1 MGTIIGIDMGGSTTK
16 IVGLE
21 NHEIKS
27 PMHIVADDPVTS
39 LFGAFGRYLYQNNI
53 ALSDIEKVIIT
64 GVGSTHIKQ
73 PLYGLPT
80 EKTDEFLANGLGAR
94 YQTNLERLT
103 VISMGTGTSFVRV
116 DENGI
121 RHIGGLGIGG
131 GTLAGMSNYMFKTND
146 VHRIVKMAEK
156 GDVRNINL
164 QIQDISEVPIP
175 NLPMTAT
182 AASFAKTDSNS
193 TTEDV
198 AAGLICLILQ
208 TIGQAAF
215 FSSLGSDIKD
225 FVLIG
230 NLTKLPQCKATFQ
243 ELEEIYHIRY
253 HIPPM
258 SEYRTAIGA
267 ALTHFHPEL
276 IK

>member
-1 MGTIIGIDMGGSTTK
+1 MRTIIGIDMGGSTTK
-16 IVGLE
+16 IVGLK

-53 ALSDIEKVIIT
+53 ALNDIEKVIIT
-64 GVGSTHIKQ
+64 GVGSTHINQ

-80 EKTDEFLANGLGAR
+80 EKADEFLANGLGAR
-94 YQTNLERLT
+94 YQMNLERLT

-131 GTLAGMSNYMFKTND
+131 GTLAGMSNYMFKTKD
-146 VHRIVKMAEK
+146 IQQIVTLAEK
-156 GDVRNINL
+156 GDVGKVNL

-182 AASFAKTDSNS
+182 AASFAKAGPNS
-193 TTEDV
+193 LPEDM
-198 AAGLICLILQ
+198 AAGVICLILQ
-208 TIGQAAF
+208 TIGQAAY
-215 FSSLGSDIKD
+215 FSSLDSDIKD

-230 NLTKLPQCKATFQ
+230 NLTNLPQCKATFQ
-243 ELEEIYHIRY
+243 ELEEIYHIRF

-267 ALTHFHPEL
+267 ALTHYHPEL
-276 IK
+276 KK